1 MLNPLKPLNMYSLN
15 CSYFTES
22 FNSINELVNYVM
34 SSGMDPNYEITLNG
48 VGTGEEVIELIQY

>member
-1 MLNPLKPLNMYSLN
+1 MYSLN

-22 FNSINELVNYVM
+22 FNYIDELVNYVM

-48 VGTGEEVIELIQY
+48 VGTGEEVIELISF